1 MIVEAQTLPRS
12 TDDSRTTM
20 SHLVVA
26 VQELA
31 EAGDISEVRMIVCQS
46 ARRLTGA
53 DGATYIV
60 RDGKQCLY
68 AEEDAIEALWKGQA
82 FPINECIGGW
92 VMVYRQAVTVSDI
105 DLDDRIE
112 PTTYGSTFVRS
123 MAMVPVRSSAPI
135 GGIGVY
141 WDRVHTPNKAELS
154 ALQSLADA
162 AAVTL
167 ENVSLNSYALNDSL
181 SGHYNRRGFFS
192 RGGERIASHRDHE
205 MTTSVVFAAVDG
217 LPQINDEFGYEA
229 GDEAIRRAATALQHA
244 CRPDAV
250 IGRIAGDV
258 FAVCGGIETLPSTD
272 ADELERVVSA
282 SAPENGWPVNLTV
295 GVALGHPGE
304 QYDLDSLV
312 SDANRHMYER
322 KHGRT
327 PPIDE
332 QVARAVT
339 RD

>member
-1 MIVEAQTLPRS
+1 VEAQTLPR
-12 TDDSRTTM
+12 TADDSRTTLNL
-20 SHLVVA
+20 LVEA

-31 EAGDISEVRMIVCQS
+31 EVDDMDEVRGGVCRA

-53 DGATYIV
+53 DGAAYVV

-68 AEEDAIEALWKGQA
+68 AEEDSAEPLWKGQA
-82 FPINECIGGW
+82 FPINDCIGGW

-105 DLDDRIE
+105 ALDDRLD
-112 PTTYGSTFVRS
+112 PSTYAPTFVRS

-135 GGIGVY
+135 GAVGVY
-141 WDRVHTPNKAELS
+141 WDRVHTPSKAELS
-154 ALQSLADA
+154 ALQALADA
-162 AAVTL
+162 TAVTF

-205 MTTSVVFAAVDG
+205 MTTTVVFASIDG
-217 LPQINDEFGYEA
+217 LKQINDQFGYEA
-229 GDEAIRRAATALQHA
+229 GDEAIRRAGTALQHA

-258 FAVCGGIETLPSTD
+258 FAVCGTIETLPSVD
-272 ADELERVVSA
+272 ADELERAVKSA
-282 SAPENGWPVNLTV
+282 APENGWPLSVTL
-295 GVALGHPGE
+295 GVAVGHAGE
-304 QYDLDSLV
+304 QYDLDTLV
-312 SDANRHMYER
+312 SEANRHMYER
-322 KHGRT
+322 KHGRL

-332 QVARAVT
+332 QVARAIT